1 MVCNAKKF
9 QLCVSHVTYLGYNL
23 EGDKQI
29 LTQNLIS
36 MILYVPMPNTKKQA
50 WGFLGALGYCPYGYP
65 ELAKALYASTGDTQ
79 LLQWIDSK
87 QRALGSLKKVL
98 ISALAI
104 TLLDN
109 FSLFMNEA

>member
-9 QLCVSHVTYLGYNL
+9 QLSVSHVTYLGYNF

-36 MILYVPMPNTKKQA
+36 MILYVPKPNTKKQA

-79 LLQWIDSK
+79 LLHGLTPN
-87 QRALGSLKKVL
+87 RELLGP
-98 ISALAI
+98 
-104 TLLDN
+104 
-109 FSLFMNEA
+109 